1 MVFSLM
7 NLSSISSLDSFNLF
21 LDVMDNANFDNVDLP
36 DWNNFGFMDVQTILF
51 CNLWHFF

>member
-21 LDVMDNANFDNVDLP
+21 LYVMDNANFDNVDLP
-36 DWNNFGFMDVQTILF
+36 DWNNFSFMDVQTILF